1 MTRTVALSEFMPYGA
16 PELQSVARP
25 YMVRALLV
33 SCAISTLFFA
43 ALGLMRPFIGG
54 AYLAP
59 PPSVFVVER
68 MPAPPPMDALAPPRP
83 VLPAAPS
90 HATAGVALPV
100 PDDQAPV
107 ESTIANADELR
118 TAMPGTGTG
127 DTPIVVEQPAPV
139 ETLPGLNQYV
149 YVEQMPAPVRSVS
162 PEYPAIAKEAGVS
175 GLVVA
180 HLLVGRDGHVLDV
193 RIDEQHSILMLNEE
207 VVRAAR
213 QWVFTPALANN
224 RPVAVWVAVPFNF
237 RLQYG
242 GGTPASHETQRP
254 HGCSV
259 RASA

>member
-33 SCAISTLFFA
+33 SSVFSTLLFA
-43 ALGLMRPFIGG
+43 AFGLLRTFVGDAPVTPPPIVFMVDHAPVPPPIG
-54 AYLAP
+54 AVAP
-59 PPSVFVVER
+59 PQPVV
-68 MPAPPPMDALAPPRP
+68 
-83 VLPAAPS
+83 PAAPS

-107 ESTIANADELR
+107 ESTIASADELR
-118 TAMPGTGTG
+118 TALPGTGTG
-127 DTPIVVEQPAPV
+127 DLPIVVEQPAPA
-139 ETLPGLNQYV
+139 ETLPGFKQYV

-180 HLLVGRDGHVLDV
+180 HLLVGRDGHVLEV
-193 RIDEQHSILMLNEE
+193 RIDAQHSVLMLNEAA
-207 VVRAAR
+207 VRAAG

-237 RLQYG
+237 RLQ
-242 GGTPASHETQRP
+242 
-254 HGCSV
+254 
-259 RASA
+259 